1 MLKPGDQAP
10 DFTLNDAQGDAVSL
24 DDLLAEGELILYFY
38 PADFSPVCTAQ
49 ACAIR
54 DNYAELPDLGLQVVG
69 ISPQGSGSHDRF
81 VAQYELPFP
90 LLSDVSKKVIRAFGV
105 DGPLGFGV
113 RRATYHIGKDK
124 LIKNRVVADFSA
136 ASHID
141 LLRETVA
148 SVS

>member
-1 MLKPGDQAP
+1 MLKPGELAP
-10 DFTLNDAQGDAVSL
+10 DFTLADAHGEQVSL
-24 DDLLAEGELILYFY
+24 DNLVADGELILYFY

-54 DNYAELPDLGLQVVG
+54 DNYTELPDLGIQVVG
-69 ISPQGSGSHDRF
+69 ISPQSPGSHDRF

-90 LLSDVSKKVIRAFGV
+90 LLSDVSKKVIRAYGV

-113 RRATYHIGKDK
+113 RRATYHIGQDK
-124 LIKNRVVADFSA
+124 IVKNRVVADFSA
-136 ASHID
+136 NSHID

-148 SVS
+148 SAS